1 MGDTMILIT
10 LAVGLVI
17 IFFLISNSSKQR
29 KRDEEN
35 EALVKEAQENR
46 QKQIELLEELVLKQN
61 EVVDEIKKNIR
72 EDKKES

>member
-1 MGDTMILIT
+1 MILIT